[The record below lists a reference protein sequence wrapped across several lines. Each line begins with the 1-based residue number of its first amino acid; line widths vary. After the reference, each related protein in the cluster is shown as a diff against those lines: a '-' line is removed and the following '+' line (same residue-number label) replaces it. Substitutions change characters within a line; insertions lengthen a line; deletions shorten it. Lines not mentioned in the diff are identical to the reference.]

1 MTEVTYGVPPRTRQ
15 VPIVKQ
21 VRRSIPFPATFSDY
35 WHRGDKEESRD
46 EGSLAI
52 SRNDNSDTANV
63 SSPNVDFC
71 SMLYPPDSSTVD
83 QEWARF
89 HTGQLFSTNMLCR
102 DRFGH
107 NSLSS
112 SPLTR
117 TRITAADSPTIDAV
131 TLPDRAL
138 LRKSVSSYTR
148 SIIRATFPILDPGL
162 FEETLKM
169 AYEPAGHDHSD
180 ATSAK
185 ACVIAFC
192 IFAYLVPLGVRVC
205 SESDFHHFTA
215 VIQQSLPSMVE
226 APTIDGF
233 QTCIFLLISQFFTG
247 KLKSAA
253 VTNSIAAHFVFYMGA
268 HHEWPTY
275 SSNLKHNTDS
285 DGIKVHLRNLFW
297 VCYTVDKELCLRGCQ
312 QPALSDD
319 HCDLNL
325 SLGYLGTIS
334 RDFAKLSPIDKVHPT
349 FLFPIDINLSQIKSR
364 VYESLYS
371 KAAFRKSN
379 MELIMNIRTL
389 DYSLE
394 AWRMSVPEK
403 YRPSLT
409 FKDMRLDPKNIE
421 IRALLLRLDYLYC
434 VTVIH
439 QASNRCLQSD
449 IAFDT
454 KGTANTTSIALAVE
468 AGRSS
473 LKNLQSTGHIFPKGT
488 CWMVLFY
495 PLAATVTI
503 SCNILDNPAAQSAVD
518 NYELLIDVPRIICN
532 ISADIHLFEESRHLD
547 LLKSFVRELIDAAGC
562 AMLRARKR
570 VS

>member
-1 MTEVTYGVPPRTRQ
+1 MTEVTYGVPPRIRQ
-15 VPIVKQ
+15 VPPVKQ
-21 VRRSIPFPATFSDY
+21 VRHSIPCAATLSDD
-35 WHRGDKEESRD
+35 WHRGDKEDPRD
-46 EGSLAI
+46 EDALAMR
-52 SRNDNSDTANV
+52 RNDSSDIANV
-63 SSPNVDFC
+63 LSTNVDFC
-71 SMLYPPDSSTVD
+71 SMLYPSDSSTVD

-102 DRFGH
+102 DHFGQ

-117 TRITAADSPTIDAV
+117 NRITAAESPTIDAV

-162 FEETLKM
+162 FEETLTM
-169 AYEPAGHDHSD
+169 AYEPAGYDHSD
-180 ATSAK
+180 TTSAK

-192 IFAYLVPLGVRVC
+192 IFVYLVPLGVRLC

-215 VIQQSLPSMVE
+215 VIQQSLPSLAE

-233 QTCIFLLISQFFTG
+233 QACIFLLISQFFTG

-275 SSNLKHNTDS
+275 SSHLKYKTDS

-297 VCYTVDKELCLRGCQ
+297 VCYTADKELCLRGCP
-312 QPALSDD
+312 QPSLGDD
-319 HCDLNL
+319 HCDLSL
-325 SLGYLGTIS
+325 SLEYLETIS
-334 RDFAKLSPIDKVHPT
+334 RDFAKNSPIDKVHPT
-349 FLFPIDINLSQIKSR
+349 FLFPIDIKLSQIKSR

-394 AWRMSVPEK
+394 AWRMAVPEGC
-403 YRPSLT
+403 RPSLT
-409 FKDMRLDPKNIE
+409 FKDMKLDPGNIE

-439 QASNRCLQSD
+439 QASNRCLQPD
-449 IAFDT
+449 IAFDV
-454 KGTANTTSIALAVE
+454 KKTANTTSIALAVE
-468 AGRSS
+468 ASRSS
-473 LKNLQSTGHIFPKGT
+473 LKNLQSSGHIFTKGT

-518 NYELLIDVPRIICN
+518 DYELLIDVPRIICN
-532 ISADIHLFEESRHLD
+532 ISADIHLLEESRHLD
-547 LLKSFVRELIDAAGC
+547 LLQYFVRELIDAAGC
-562 AMLRARKR
+562 AMLRTRKR
-570 VS
+570 VV